1 MRIKIIMGG
10 INNHNIIK
18 EIQETLNMTIKE
30 PKSQTVKIVIIHK
43 PKMISQQIVIIGM
56 ISQVIIIRMIS
67 QQIGMISQEIV
78 TKIRT
83 IIRMITLHTLTM
95 TIKNNLQEIIARPE
109 PNNQNLTIKNN
120 IINNNPSTIKIN
132 KTLDQKH
139 KQDHH

>member
-1 MRIKIIMGG
+1 MGV

-43 PKMISQQIVIIGM
+43 PKMISQQIVI
-56 ISQVIIIRMIS
+56 RMIS
-67 QQIGMISQEIV
+67 QQIGMISQQILI
-78 TKIRT
+78 KIHT
-83 IIRMITLHTLTM
+83 ITRMITLHTLTM

-109 PNNQNLTIKNN
+109 PSNQNLTIKNN

-132 KTLDQKH
+132 KTPDPKH